1 VIASTRDLK
10 NGRSPKFSKT
20 MPSQPPSAIARASAS
35 AASITASIEPPKSG
49 APGRGRTCTM
59 PKTALRPNRAAN
71 ESLESIPA
79 TLYSTP
85 EMSDL
90 RLYNTLTRE
99 KETFVPL
106 VPGEVRMYSCGPT
119 VYHHL
124 HIGNYRTFIWSDVLR
139 RYLEYRGLRV
149 KQVMNITD
157 VEDKII
163 RAANAAAMDIT
174 AYTAPFIDEFHRDL
188 ADLRVRPAD
197 AYPLATAYIPQMVTL
212 VERLNEHGHTYVA
225 DGSTYFRVAT
235 MPDYGKLSKIEID
248 TTSEYSRI
256 EADEYEKE
264 SPRDFVLW
272 KAKKEN
278 EPSWQ
283 TAIGEGRPGWH
294 LECSAMSME
303 LLGETFDIH
312 TGAVDLIFPHH
323 ENEIAQS
330 EGATGK
336 PFVRFWIHGEHLNI
350 DAQKMSKSLGNI
362 YTVAEVKDMGYD
374 PLALRYA
381 LLSVP
386 HRTKLNFTT
395 QSLDDAK
402 SAIARIELFLLRLD
416 EVASSAPRDAAHADD
431 AAEAI
436 IGTFLA
442 DFQESMD
449 DDLNTA
455 GALGALFTFIRDA
468 NTAIDAGRI
477 SAGDAAGMKAA
488 LAKIDPV
495 LDIFPKR
502 DQSLDAEIEKLIEAR
517 NAARKARNFAES
529 DRIRDE
535 LLARGIILE
544 DTPGGVRWRRK

>member
-1 VIASTRDLK
+1 
-10 NGRSPKFSKT
+10 
-20 MPSQPPSAIARASAS
+20 
-35 AASITASIEPPKSG
+35 
-49 APGRGRTCTM
+49 
-59 PKTALRPNRAAN
+59 
-71 ESLESIPA
+71 
-79 TLYSTP
+79 
-85 EMSDL
+85 MSDL
-90 RLYNTLTRE
+90 RLFNTLTRE

-106 VPGEVRMYSCGPT
+106 VPGEVRIYSCGPT
-119 VYHHL
+119 VYGHL

-149 KQVMNITD
+149 KQVMNVTD

-163 RAANAAAMDIT
+163 RNANAAGQDIVT
-174 AYTAPFIDEFHRDL
+174 YTAPFIAEFHTEL
-188 ADLRVRPAD
+188 AELRVRPAD
-197 AYPLATAYIPQMVTL
+197 AYPHATAYIPQMTRL
-212 VERLNEHGHTYVA
+212 VEQLTERGHTYVA

-235 MPDYGKLSKIEID
+235 LPDYGKLSKVEID

-264 SPRDFVLW
+264 SARDFVLW

-283 TAIGEGRPGWH
+283 TPLGEGRPGWH

-362 YTVAEVKDMGYD
+362 YTVAEIKAMNYD

-402 SAIARIELFLLRLD
+402 SALERIELFLLRLD
-416 EVASSAPRDAAHADD
+416 EVAGSGPRDAAHADD
-431 AAEAI
+431 AAE
-436 IGTFLA
+436 GLVGKLLT
-442 DFQESMD
+442 DFQEAMD

-468 NTAIDAGRI
+468 NSAIDAGRI
-477 SAGDAAGMKAA
+477 TAGDAAGMKAA
-488 LAKIDPV
+488 IARIDPV
-495 LDIFPKR
+495 LDILPRR
-502 DQSLDAEIEKLIEAR
+502 DQSLDAEVEKLIEAR
-517 NAARKARNFAES
+517 NAARKSRNFAES

-544 DTPGGVRWRRK
+544 DTPAGVRWRRK